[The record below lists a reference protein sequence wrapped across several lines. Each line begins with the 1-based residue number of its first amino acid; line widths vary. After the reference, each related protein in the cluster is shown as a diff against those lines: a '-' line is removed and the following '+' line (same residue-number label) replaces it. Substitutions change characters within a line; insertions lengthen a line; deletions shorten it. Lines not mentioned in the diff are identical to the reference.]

1 MMEEKMF
8 LPSFQYHQV
17 LEKQL
22 IGKGACGKIYK
33 GEYQSQEVVLKVLEY
48 IDVEDLKREA
58 SFLSKLIHPNTVQFK
73 SICLEESSFMLEYMA
88 FDLKKY
94 GVNCSVHSLNELI
107 KQLSKSKFTGYGN
120 IIVGIAN
127 LRSMVYCFYTQKGAH
142 RDLKPSNILI
152 SNQRKDPGIKVK
164 LCDFGEPW
172 ANILLATN
180 FKKTHITII
189 YKGLFVTVVKSYKY
203 IEIKS

>member
-1 MMEEKMF
+1 MEEKMF

-22 IGKGACGKIYK
+22 IGKGACGTIYK

-107 KQLSKSKFTGYGN
+107 KQLTKLKFTGYGN

-127 LRSMVYCFYTQKGAH
+127 VRSMVYCFYTQKGAH
-142 RDLKPSNILI
+142 RDLKPSNIF
-152 SNQRKDPGIKVK
+152 NKQP
-164 LCDFGEPW
+164 
-172 ANILLATN
+172 
-180 FKKTHITII
+180 KKR
-189 YKGLFVTVVKSYKY
+189 SWN
-203 IEIKS
+203 